1 MENLARWNGRGG
13 EYDKKLEAGYLKRLF
28 FLSLRF
34 WNQPGLSL
42 SFRGLPGSGRNVA
55 GSLPNA
61 GITAE

>member
-1 MENLARWNGRGG
+1 MI
-13 EYDKKLEAGYLKRLF
+13 KLETGYLKRLF